1 MEEYILLIFF
11 ISYLLISGIIG
22 TSLIIIYSHKE
33 ENNRLVYIIIKCF
46 IIIGY
51 ILSWTIIL
59 LVPIDVYYNTY
70 KDVEKYIDIFKLFRI
85 CYWFSILYI
94 FMLTP
99 VMYIIYSESD
109 RKIYTLNKHRTKIK
123 KQNKGK
129 NNNKKNNDNINN
141 GGNFINHN
149 NITNDDNITNDNNYY
164 NKMTYKTI
172 YKKIIPV
179 TLFFFLLSICFLY
192 FTFLYL
198 KKLNLNLNAQECSLW
213 YNYIKDIY
221 KKSFLIYNIRKIEH
235 CENIKNTNIK
245 IIINLKFNDYIIIII
260 SFIGF
265 LFFIFYGGIGLI
277 SLPLNL
283 INSYIYRKKKIRK
296 DDLKKQ
302 LDIINRK
309 SKMLLNITEILQKE
323 KNQLLKM
330 NYFRSFFKYMKY
342 NREKNFLN
350 YTVHNLEKE
359 YDILLENFTNNNNIL
374 FPYLSLFLGIL
385 FLILST
391 VIIMHL
397 LVYLIID
404 VLKYDNDIINSLT
417 FLDSLLVYPVQ
428 IRLYVISTIIYTFIM
443 SYLLV
448 CSLSGFIQFCSK
460 LSLGFIF
467 VLEKSSTYLNSLL
480 LNICLF
486 FFISL
491 GIPLFSTKIFYT
503 YSSLTYATFLFDMT
517 LKKIRFI
524 GPLYSNNTFLYIL
537 LLINFITLVLYLL
550 PKKCDISFL
559 SVPEKFSKITEQEII
574 EDNINSKNVCIN
586 FDRKSIRDM
595 KLFK

>member
-11 ISYLLISGIIG
+11 MAYLLISGIIG
-22 TSLIIIYSHKE
+22 TRLIIIYSHKE

-70 KDVEKYIDIFKLFRI
+70 KDIEKYIDIFKLFRI
-85 CYWFSILYI
+85 CYWLSILYI

-99 VMYIIYSESD
+99 IMFIIYSESD
-109 RKIYTLNKHRTKIK
+109 KKIYTFNKHHIKIK
-123 KQNKGK
+123 NQNKGK
-129 NNNKKNNDNINN
+129 NNNNKNNGYIIND
-141 GGNFINHN
+141 GKFI
-149 NITNDDNITNDNNYY
+149 NDDNIINDNNYY

-179 TLFFFLLSICFLY
+179 TLFFFLSFISFLY
-192 FTFLYL
+192 LTFLYL
-198 KKLNLNLNAQECSLW
+198 KKLSLSLNAQECELW
-213 YNYIKDIY
+213 YNYIKEIY
-221 KKSFLIYNIRKIEH
+221 KTNFVIYNIRKIEH

-283 INSYIYRKKKIRK
+283 INSYIYRKKKIKK

-309 SKMLLNITEILQKE
+309 SKMLLNITETLQKE

-330 NYFRSFFKYMKY
+330 NYFRSFFKYIKY

-359 YDILLENFTNNNNIL
+359 YDILLDNYTNNNNIL
-374 FPYLSLFLGIL
+374 FPYLSLFLGII
-385 FLILST
+385 FLIIST
-391 VIIMHL
+391 IIIMHL
-397 LVYLIID
+397 LVYIIID
-404 VLKYDNDIINSLT
+404 VLKYNDDIINSLT
-417 FLDSLLVYPVQ
+417 FLDSLLVYLVQ
-428 IRLYVISTIIYTFIM
+428 IRLSVLSTIIYTFIM

-467 VLEKSSTYLNSLL
+467 VLEKRGTYLNSLL

-491 GIPLFSTKIFYT
+491 GISLFSTKIFYT
-503 YSSLTYATFLFDMT
+503 YSSFTYATFLFDLT
-517 LKKIRFI
+517 LKNIRFI

-537 LLINFITLVLYLL
+537 LLINFITLVLFLL
-550 PKKCDISFL
+550 HKKCDISFL

-574 EDNINSKNVCIN
+574 EDNIKSNDVCIN

>member
-11 ISYLLISGIIG
+11 MAYLLISGIIG
-22 TSLIIIYSHKE
+22 TRLIIIYSHKE
-33 ENNRLVYIIIKCF
+33 ENNRLIYIIIKCF

-70 KDVEKYIDIFKLFRI
+70 KDIEKYIDIFKLFRI

-99 VMYIIYSESD
+99 IMFIIYSESD
-109 RKIYTLNKHRTKIK
+109 RKIYTFNKHHIKIK
-123 KQNKGK
+123 NQNKGK
-129 NNNKKNNDNINN
+129 NNNNKNDGYIIND
-141 GGNFINHN
+141 GKFI
-149 NITNDDNITNDNNYY
+149 NDDNIINDNNYY

-179 TLFFFLLSICFLY
+179 TLFFFLSFIFFLY

-198 KKLNLNLNAQECSLW
+198 KKLSLSLNAQECELW
-213 YNYIKDIY
+213 YNYIKEIY
-221 KKSFLIYNIRKIEH
+221 KTNLVIYNIRKIEH
-235 CENIKNTNIK
+235 CENIKNTNVK

-283 INSYIYRKKKIRK
+283 INSYIYRKKKIKK

-309 SKMLLNITEILQKE
+309 SKMLLNITETLQKE
-323 KNQLLKM
+323 RNQLLKM
-330 NYFRSFFKYMKY
+330 NYFRSFFKYIKY

-359 YDILLENFTNNNNIL
+359 YDILLDNFTNNNNIL
-374 FPYLSLFLGIL
+374 FPYLSLFLGII
-385 FLILST
+385 FLIIST
-391 VIIMHL
+391 IIIMHL
-397 LVYLIID
+397 LVYIIID
-404 VLKYDNDIINSLT
+404 VLKYNDDIINNLT
-417 FLDSLLVYPVQ
+417 FLDSLLVYLVQ
-428 IRLYVISTIIYTFIM
+428 IRLSVLSTIIYTFIM

-460 LSLGFIF
+460 LSLGLIFI
-467 VLEKSSTYLNSLL
+467 LEKRGTYLNSLL

-491 GIPLFSTKIFYT
+491 GISLFSTKIFYT
-503 YSSLTYATFLFDMT
+503 YSSFTYATFLFDLT

-537 LLINFITLVLYLL
+537 LLINFITLLLFLL

-574 EDNINSKNVCIN
+574 EDNIKSNDVCIN

>member
-1 MEEYILLIFF
+1 MDEYILLIFF
-11 ISYLLISGIIG
+11 IAYLFISGIIG
-22 TSLIIIYSHKE
+22 TRLIIIYSHKE

-70 KDVEKYIDIFKLFRI
+70 KDIEKYIDIFKLFRI

-99 VMYIIYSESD
+99 VMFIIYSESD
-109 RKIYTLNKHRTKIK
+109 RKIYTLNKHHTKIK

-129 NNNKKNNDNINN
+129 NNNPQNN
-141 GGNFINHN
+141 GNIINDGNIINHD
-149 NITNDDNITNDNNYY
+149 NITNDDNITNNYYYY
-164 NKMTYKTI
+164 NKMTYKII
-172 YKKIIPV
+172 YKKIIPI
-179 TLFFFLLSICFLY
+179 TLFFLLSSICFLY

-198 KKLNLNLNAQECSLW
+198 KKLNLNLNAQECALW

-221 KKSFLIYNIRKIEH
+221 KKNFLIYNIRKIEH

-245 IIINLKFNDYIIIII
+245 IIINLEFNDYIIIII

-277 SLPLNL
+277 SLPFNL
-283 INSYIYRKKKIRK
+283 INSYIYRKKKIKK

-309 SKMLLNITEILQKE
+309 SKMLLNITEALQKE

-359 YDILLENFTNNNNIL
+359 YDILLENFTKNSSIL
-374 FPYLSLFLGIL
+374 FPYISLFLGII
-385 FLILST
+385 FLIIST
-391 VIIMHL
+391 VIIIHL
-397 LVYLIID
+397 FVNLIID
-404 VLKYDNDIINSLT
+404 VLKYNDDIINSLT
-417 FLDSLLVYPVQ
+417 FLDSLLVEYH
-428 IRLYVISTIIYTFIM
+428 
-443 SYLLV
+443 
-448 CSLSGFIQFCSK
+448 
-460 LSLGFIF
+460 
-467 VLEKSSTYLNSLL
+467 
-480 LNICLF
+480 
-486 FFISL
+486 
-491 GIPLFSTKIFYT
+491 
-503 YSSLTYATFLFDMT
+503 YSQP
-517 LKKIRFI
+517 
-524 GPLYSNNTFLYIL
+524 PLYSNNTFLYIL

-550 PKKCDISFL
+550 PKKWDISFL
-559 SVPEKFSKITEQEII
+559 SIPEKFSKITEQEII

>member
-11 ISYLLISGIIG
+11 MAYLLISGIIG
-22 TSLIIIYSHKE
+22 TRLIIIYSHKE
-33 ENNRLVYIIIKCF
+33 ENNRVVYIIIKCF

-51 ILSWTIIL
+51 MLSWTIIL

-70 KDVEKYIDIFKLFRI
+70 KDIEKYIDIFKLFRI
-85 CYWFSILYI
+85 CYWLSILYI

-99 VMYIIYSESD
+99 IMFIIYSESD
-109 RKIYTLNKHRTKIK
+109 KKIYTFNKHHIKIK
-123 KQNKGK
+123 NQNKGK
-129 NNNKKNNDNINN
+129 NNNNKNNGHIIND
-141 GGNFINHN
+141 GKFINDN
-149 NITNDDNITNDNNYY
+149 NIINDNNYY

-179 TLFFFLLSICFLY
+179 TLFFFLSFISFLY
-192 FTFLYL
+192 LTFLYL
-198 KKLNLNLNAQECSLW
+198 KKLSLSLNAQECELW
-213 YNYIKDIY
+213 YNYIKEIY
-221 KKSFLIYNIRKIEH
+221 KTNFVIYNIRKIEH
-235 CENIKNTNIK
+235 CENIKNANIK

-283 INSYIYRKKKIRK
+283 INSYIYRKKKIKK

-309 SKMLLNITEILQKE
+309 SKMLLNITETLQKE

-330 NYFRSFFKYMKY
+330 NYFRSFFKYIKY

-359 YDILLENFTNNNNIL
+359 YDILLDSYTNNNNIL
-374 FPYLSLFLGIL
+374 FPYLSLFLGII
-385 FLILST
+385 FLIIST
-391 VIIMHL
+391 IIIMHL
-397 LVYLIID
+397 LVYIIID
-404 VLKYDNDIINSLT
+404 VLKYNDDIINSLT
-417 FLDSLLVYPVQ
+417 FLDSLLVYLVQ
-428 IRLYVISTIIYTFIM
+428 IRLSVLSTIIYTFIM

-467 VLEKSSTYLNSLL
+467 VLEKRGTYLNSLL

-491 GIPLFSTKIFYT
+491 GISFFSIKIFYT
-503 YSSLTYATFLFDMT
+503 YSSFTYATFLFDLT

-524 GPLYSNNTFLYIL
+524 GPLYSNNTFLYIF
-537 LLINFITLVLYLL
+537 LLINFITLVLFLL
-550 PKKCDISFL
+550 HKKCDISFL

-574 EDNINSKNVCIN
+574 EDNIKSNDVCIN

>member
-11 ISYLLISGIIG
+11 MAYLLISGIIG
-22 TSLIIIYSHKE
+22 TRLIIIYSHKE

-70 KDVEKYIDIFKLFRI
+70 KDIEKYIDIFKLFRI

-99 VMYIIYSESD
+99 IMFIIYSESD
-109 RKIYTLNKHRTKIK
+109 KKIYTFNKHHIKIK
-123 KQNKGK
+123 NQNKGK
-129 NNNKKNNDNINN
+129 NNNNKNNGYIIND
-141 GGNFINHN
+141 GKFI
-149 NITNDDNITNDNNYY
+149 NDDNIINDNNYY

-179 TLFFFLLSICFLY
+179 TLFFFLSFISFLY
-192 FTFLYL
+192 LTFLYL
-198 KKLNLNLNAQECSLW
+198 KKLSLSLNAQECELW
-213 YNYIKDIY
+213 YNYIKEIY
-221 KKSFLIYNIRKIEH
+221 KTNFVIYNIRKIEH

-283 INSYIYRKKKIRK
+283 INSYIYRKKKIKK

-309 SKMLLNITEILQKE
+309 SKMLLNITETLQKE

-330 NYFRSFFKYMKY
+330 NYFRSFFKYIKY

-359 YDILLENFTNNNNIL
+359 YDILLDNYTNNNNIL
-374 FPYLSLFLGIL
+374 FPYLSLFLGII
-385 FLILST
+385 FLIIST
-391 VIIMHL
+391 IIIMHL
-397 LVYLIID
+397 LVYIIID
-404 VLKYDNDIINSLT
+404 VLKYNDDIINSLT
-417 FLDSLLVYPVQ
+417 FLDSLLVYLVQ
-428 IRLYVISTIIYTFIM
+428 IRLSVLSTIIYTFIM

-467 VLEKSSTYLNSLL
+467 VLEKRGTYLNSLL

-491 GIPLFSTKIFYT
+491 GISLFSTKIFYT
-503 YSSLTYATFLFDMT
+503 YSSFTYATFLFDLT

-537 LLINFITLVLYLL
+537 LLINFITLVLFLL
-550 PKKCDISFL
+550 HKKCDISFL

-574 EDNINSKNVCIN
+574 EDNIKSNDVCIN